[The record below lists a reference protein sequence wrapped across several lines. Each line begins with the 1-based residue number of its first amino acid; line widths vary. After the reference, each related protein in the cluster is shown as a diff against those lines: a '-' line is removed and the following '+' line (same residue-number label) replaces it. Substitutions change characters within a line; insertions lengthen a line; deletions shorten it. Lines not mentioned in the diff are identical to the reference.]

1 MGQFNL
7 RWPRSFKR
15 AIILGAITL
24 LTATAAA
31 CSSGASVPESDRG
44 LDSNLPGKIQ
54 SSGENTSSNGIQ
66 GTGEAPLTDELQ
78 VAGETQ
84 VPGEVGVPRFD
95 VDAFAR
101 INPDPELRVLE
112 PQANRL
118 GGFAFSDE
126 ERIPRDAINPV
137 YSPKF
142 VSADDSTLL
151 PEELVMGLEINGDA
165 RAYPV
170 GMMRIREMVNDRVGG
185 TPVLVTW

>member
-1 MGQFNL
+1 MGELNL
-7 RWPRSFKR
+7 RWPALFNR
-15 AIILGAITL
+15 AITLGAITL
-24 LTATAAA
+24 LFGAVAA
-31 CSSGASVPESDRG
+31 CSPNLPVPENG
-44 LDSNLPGKIQ
+44 KEIGSNLPDETQKL
-54 SSGENTSSNGIQ
+54 GEAPISNGIQ
-66 GTGEAPLTDELQ
+66 LTGATQVADVLQ
-78 VAGETQ
+78 VPE
-84 VPGEVGVPRFD
+84 FD
-95 VDAFAR
+95 VAAFAR

-112 PQANRL
+112 PEVNPL

-142 VSADDSTLL
+142 VSPGEVALN
-151 PEELVMGLEINGDA
+151 PEELVMGLEIDGDA